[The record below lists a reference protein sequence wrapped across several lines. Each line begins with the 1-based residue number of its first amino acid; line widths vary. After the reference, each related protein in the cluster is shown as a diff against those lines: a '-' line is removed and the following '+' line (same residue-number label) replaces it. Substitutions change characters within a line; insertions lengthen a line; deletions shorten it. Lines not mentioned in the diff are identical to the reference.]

1 MIHNHFSVILKNST
15 CENMLQW
22 PFHRAWWV
30 SKNTTT
36 YKDSSQPFTCVKTL
50 HREQIKAPA
59 QPQTPQHSRDTGKK
73 QWKWLQLSTN
83 PKEREKGKRGNTV
96 EWKLTS
102 EMGDWHVRTT
112 LFEGLG
118 RLILQNHP
126 GGKSSYISGE
136 FIWIGA
142 VSLQGK
148 PKGLLFN
155 RKMLQKFFYL

>member
-1 MIHNHFSVILKNST
+1 MAAQMIHNHFSVILKNST

-83 PKEREKGKRGNTV
+83 PKERKKGEYSGMEANFGN
-96 EWKLTS
+96 
-102 EMGDWHVRTT
+102 G
-112 LFEGLG
+112 GLA
-118 RLILQNHP
+118 RENHSFRRP
-126 GGKSSYISGE
+126 RETYFAKSPRRQV
-136 FIWIGA
+136 FIYFRWIHLNWCCFSA
-142 VSLQGK
+142 
-148 PKGLLFN
+148 
-155 RKMLQKFFYL
+155 RKTQRAAI